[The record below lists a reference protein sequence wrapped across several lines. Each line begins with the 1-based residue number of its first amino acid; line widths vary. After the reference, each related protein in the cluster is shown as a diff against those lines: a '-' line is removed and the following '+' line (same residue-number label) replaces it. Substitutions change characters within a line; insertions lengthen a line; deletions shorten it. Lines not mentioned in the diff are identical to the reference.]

1 MKLGKINK
9 LSIVNNAYV
18 SVLQNIPTPPTQ
30 LYVAGNIPTERR
42 PTVAIVGSRKPTAY
56 GIDVTHRLA
65 FELAKRG
72 VVIVSG
78 LAYGIDA
85 IARHGVSAVIHPGG
99 SIADKEI
106 IGAANEHNMA
116 MVFTGQR
123 AFKH

>member
-85 IARHGVSAVIHPGG
+85 IAHKAALEAGKHVSRLDIETKPL
-99 SIADKEI
+99 KELL
-106 IGAANEHNMA
+106 A
-116 MVFTGQR
+116 
-123 AFKH
+123 